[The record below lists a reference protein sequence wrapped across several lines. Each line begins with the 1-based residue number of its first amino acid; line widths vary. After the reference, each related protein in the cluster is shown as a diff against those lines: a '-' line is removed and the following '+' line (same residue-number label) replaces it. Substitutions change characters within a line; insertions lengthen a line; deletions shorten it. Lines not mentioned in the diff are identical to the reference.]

1 MKVWKVPSAW
11 VMMVLCVD
19 RYTYLCGS
27 TARSN
32 VCAQVMEVFGEM
44 VAAGCERTVIT
55 YSSLISACEK
65 AGQWERALSLF
76 EGMHQDGCRPN
87 VITYNS
93 LITACAQGGGAGGGG
108 GARVMQGGL
117 VQGYGMVSEDATW
130 AAGVAERS
138 GTTWWEER
146 GEVCLQGE
154 QQRAYSS
161 RAFTCPMQAPN
172 GSEPARYSSR
182 CNSR

>member
-1 MKVWKVPSAW
+1 MWKVPSAW

-93 LITACAQGGGAGGGG
+93 LITACAQGGGGGGG
-108 GARVMQGGL
+108 GRQGDARGVG
-117 VQGYGMVSEDATW
+117 
-130 AAGVAERS
+130 AGVWYGFGGCHTGGRRHERC
-138 GTTWWEER
+138 GTTWWGGRAGR
-146 GEVCLQGE
+146 GASPG
-154 QQRAYSS
+154 
-161 RAFTCPMQAPN
+161 
-172 GSEPARYSSR
+172 
-182 CNSR
+182 

>member
-1 MKVWKVPSAW
+1 MWKVPSAW
-11 VMMVLCVD
+11 MMMVTSVVD
-19 RYTYLCGS
+19 VWIDSRGRNCGL
-27 TARSN
+27 

-93 LITACAQGGGAGGGG
+93 LITACAQGGGGGGG
-108 GARVMQGGL
+108 GGDRVMQGGL
-117 VQGYGMVSEDATW
+117 VQGYGMVSEDATR
-130 AAGVAERS
+130 AAGGMSDAGRR
-138 GTTWWEER
+138 GGGGER
-146 GEVCLQGE
+146 GEVHLQGE
-154 QQRAYSS
+154 QHCAYSF

-172 GSEPARYSSR
+172 GSEPARYLSRCSSR
-182 CNSR
+182 